1 MGEDKTTIGRKI
13 LARAIIEVMGKPKE
27 HVEKILRAVVQKARE
42 YRDIE
47 VKNVDKA
54 DAEQQKDAE
63 LWSAFAELEISV
75 NGIPRLFGF
84 CLDFMPS
91 SIEILEPDSFS
102 IQAKDFSD
110 LTVDLLER
118 LNNLTILSQ
127 KLRGENTFLKKNFG
141 VLIRNTIFSFLRNK
155 ELAADELAKLTG
167 IDKKEI
173 ESFLADLIK
182 EKKVEEKDGIY
193 RIK

>member
-1 MGEDKTTIGRKI
+1 MGEDKTTIGGKI

-27 HVEKILRAVVQKARE
+27 HVEKILGAVVQKARE

-63 LWSAFAELEISV
+63 LWSAFAELEILV

-127 KLRGENTFLKKNFG
+127 KLRGESTFLKKNFG
-141 VLIRNTIFSFLRNK
+141 ILIRNTIFSFLKNK